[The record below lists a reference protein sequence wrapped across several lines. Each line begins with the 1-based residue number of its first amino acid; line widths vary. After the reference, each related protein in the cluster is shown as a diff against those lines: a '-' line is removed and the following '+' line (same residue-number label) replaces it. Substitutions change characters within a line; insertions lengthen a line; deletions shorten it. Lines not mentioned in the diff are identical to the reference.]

1 MVALVGSPNVG
12 KSTLFNQLTGMQA
25 EVANWPG
32 VTVEILQGKVRHRG
46 QELLFVDLPG
56 VYSLTPESKEEAV
69 TRDFILKNDP
79 DVIVVIL
86 DAINMEKTLYLGIQA
101 RELSNRVIFVVN
113 KMDIAHSEG
122 IHINFEALR
131 SQLKAPVIPISA
143 RSGQGISHLI
153 DHVLS
158 FYPERPF
165 KVNYGILEKRIEEI
179 ASILRGSFKGVN
191 ERGLAVQL
199 LEGDETLLEL
209 VPEGR
214 REKILEVLRKARQE
228 VKIDL
233 PSYIV
238 GKRYE
243 FVESILR
250 RGIIKEEIKERESQI
265 DRAFYNPVLGPL
277 LSVVLLIAVFFFAIS
292 LGMGF
297 PINVILS
304 SLGFHRAAEAITEW
318 NPSAAIGH
326 GFDYLESLLY
336 SAASS
341 AGLPKFLQE
350 VLIGGALKG
359 VAMISVFI
367 PPVLLFYIA
376 FSLLED
382 SGLYARMA
390 TSLTA
395 FFEKFGLSGKGPF
408 PMVISFGCNVP
419 GVMSARIALEEE
431 ERHQMILAVPFI
443 PCQARLLVILAL
455 SSYFIYSWQR
465 TSFIVFLYLLG
476 IFLYLITS
484 LLVRRLVFKKS
495 EPPLTIVEIPPIHSP
510 SPKVVWWTAWRN
522 LKDFLL
528 RISEVVIPLS
538 ILAVFLMHFGPH
550 GYSEGIRGTF
560 AYYIGQGI
568 GKIFLPFGLSSEE
581 AWRVGYAILNGIIA
595 KEMFIVATAVVSGSF
610 SAFLDMLSPSQV
622 LSLGVFITTYIPCLA
637 TLGIM
642 IKESRPKY
650 VLGYVLYSF
659 AIAYSLSYVVYL
671 ISSHL

>member
-1 MVALVGSPNVG
+1 
-12 KSTLFNQLTGMQA
+12 MQA

-32 VTVEILQGKVRHRG
+32 VTVEILQGKVKHRG
-46 QELLFVDLPG
+46 KELLFVDLPG

-69 TRDFILKNDP
+69 TRDFIIKNKP

-86 DAINMEKTLYLGIQA
+86 DAINLEKTLYLGIQV
-101 RELSNRVIFVVN
+101 RELSNRVLFVVN
-113 KMDIAHSEG
+113 KMDIAHSKG

-131 SQLKAPVIPISA
+131 SALKAPVVPISA
-143 RSGQGISHLI
+143 RSGEGISHLI

-158 FYPERPF
+158 FYPEKPF
-165 KVNYGILEKRIEEI
+165 TVEYGILEGKIREI
-179 ASILRGSFKGVN
+179 SSLLRGLFEGIN
-191 ERGLAVQL
+191 ERGIAVQL
-199 LEGDETLLEL
+199 LEGDRTLLEMI
-209 VPEGR
+209 PEGI
-214 REKILEVLRKARQE
+214 REMVLGKVEEAKKE
-228 VKIDL
+228 LSIDL

-243 FVESILR
+243 KVEKILR
-250 RGIIKEEIKERESQI
+250 KATISEELEVKESKLDKI
-265 DRAFYNPVLGPL
+265 FYNPILGPAF
-277 LSVVLLIAVFFFAIS
+277 SVLLLVAVFFFAIS

-297 PINVILS
+297 PINVILA
-304 SLGFHRAAEAITEW
+304 SLGFHHAAYILSEW
-318 NPSAAIGH
+318 NPSSAIGH
-326 GFDYLESLLY
+326 GFEALESLLY
-336 SAASS
+336 SLASK
-341 AGLPKFLQE
+341 AGAPSFLQE
-350 VLIGGALKG
+350 ILIGGVLKG
-359 VAMISVFI
+359 VGMISVFI

-431 ERHQMILAVPFI
+431 ERHQMVLAVPFI

-465 TSFIVFLYLLG
+465 TSFILFLYLLG

-484 LLVRRLVFKKS
+484 LLIRRLVFKKK
-495 EPPLTIVEIPPIHSP
+495 EPPLTIVEIPPVHAP
-510 SPKVVWWTAWRN
+510 SLRVVWWTAWRN

-538 ILAVFLMHFGPH
+538 VLAVFLMHFGPH
-550 GYSEGIRGTF
+550 GYSVGIKGTF
-560 AYYIGQGI
+560 AYYIGKGI
-568 GKIFLPFGLSSEE
+568 GTIFLPFGISGEE
-581 AWRVGYAILNGIIA
+581 AWRVGYAVLNGIIA

-610 SAFLDMLSPSQV
+610 SSFLKMLSPAQV

-642 IKESRPKY
+642 IKETRPKY
-650 VLGYVLYSF
+650 VLGYVFYSF
-659 AIAYSLSYVVYL
+659 GIAYSLSYLVYL